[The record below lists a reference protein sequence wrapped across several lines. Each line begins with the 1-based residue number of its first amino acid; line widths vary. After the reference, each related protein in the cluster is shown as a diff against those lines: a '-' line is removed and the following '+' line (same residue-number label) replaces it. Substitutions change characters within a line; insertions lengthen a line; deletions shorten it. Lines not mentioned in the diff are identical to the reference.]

1 MLPAHTRIGSKLLWL
16 AIFIALVMGLVV
28 LVVAIAFNRVE
39 NLSADI
45 ARHGMSEM
53 VENAAIGREL
63 SMVFSD
69 VDAVSR
75 SCHGS
80 ETMEDATRLL
90 SASIEEI
97 SRKVKDQALAE
108 SAANLSLAT
117 TRLFYE
123 CTRINKALATLRD
136 IDRQFQDELDKL
148 EMLIG
153 RAMIEQ
159 TLAGKTTEHLD
170 QVMTLVMGYRETV
183 LLIARKIAE
192 QSLDH
197 TLRRSQGD
205 TIRAQIEDLALRLQT
220 LTASTPRIAQAGKH
234 LTRLIVDYRGEAKRF
249 DIALRQ
255 LDEAMEQSYAAKG
268 SVLDNLNRLDK
279 SASGRVDRISAEL
292 QNTVKAAGRQVIWLS
307 VLVALLT
314 LLTVIWIIRRH
325 INQPLRRVIHLIDDI
340 RAGRREIALVNQ
352 QKDEWGAI
360 STALL
365 NMSVELG
372 RSQDMLK
379 NIINTVPIRVFWK
392 DREFRYLGCNP
403 TFARDAGKSD
413 PAEIIGMD
421 DFQMPWREQ
430 ADRFR
435 ADDREV
441 MESGVGKL
449 FYEECMTTHDG
460 RNVWQNTSKI
470 PLKNSA
476 DETVGVLGIYEDITQ
491 RKQDEAE
498 LRKYQEHLEDLVQ
511 ERTTALSIAKEMA
524 EAASRSKSLFLANMS
539 HEVRTPMNGIL
550 GMIELVIRRIEDPVQ
565 KKQLQKAQVSAQN
578 LLRIIN
584 DILDI
589 SKIEA
594 ERMTLEKMR
603 FKLDDVFDH
612 LTSLIA
618 QKALDKGLDLR
629 MEIPAELG
637 NCGFIGDSLR
647 LEQILLNLVS
657 NAVKF
662 TEKGCVTLHV
672 LMVEET
678 DSERLLRFEVRDTG
692 IGISAEDQKRL
703 FTAFEQ
709 ADGSMTRKYGGTG
722 LGLAISKRL
731 AQMMGGTMGVESA
744 VGQGSTFWFTVR
756 LDKAVD
762 TVLQETLNAT
772 ESPESLLRRKFSGT
786 RVLLVEDEPI
796 NQEVSRH
803 LLEEVG
809 LQVDLAQDGLQALEM
824 AGQNRYALIMMDIQM
839 PNLNG
844 IDATRAIRLLPKH
857 GDVPILAMTANAYDE
872 DRKACIAAGM
882 NDHISKPVAPEALF
896 KTLLKWMEVQKA
908 GELH

>member
-292 QNTVKAAGRQVIWLS
+292 QNTVKAAGRQVLWLS

-379 NIINTVPIRVFWK
+379 NIINTIPMRVFWK

-403 TFARDAGKSD
+403 PFARDAGKSG
-413 PAEIIGMD
+413 PAEIIGMN

-550 GMIELVIRRIEDPVQ
+550 GMIELVIRRIEDPLQ

-603 FKLDDVFDH
+603 FTLDDVLDH
-612 LTSLIA
+612 LTSLIS
-618 QKALDKGLDLR
+618 QKALNKGLDLH

-637 NCGFIGDSLR
+637 NCGLIGDSLR

-896 KTLLKWMEVQKA
+896 KTLLKWMEVQKT
-908 GELH
+908 

>member
-80 ETMEDATRLL
+80 ETLEDATRLL
-90 SASIEEI
+90 SDSIEKI
-97 SRKVKDQALAE
+97 SRKVSDQALAE

-136 IDRQFQDELDKL
+136 IDRQIQEELDKL
-148 EMLIG
+148 ETLIS

-159 TLAGKTTEHLD
+159 TLVGKSTEHLD

-352 QKDEWGAI
+352 QKDEWGPSVRPCSTCRWSWGALRTCSRTSSTRYPCVFSGKTGNFAI
-360 STALL
+360 WAAIPRLPGMPGSLARQKS
-365 NMSVELG
+365 SVWMTFRCHG
-372 RSQDMLK
+372 GNR
-379 NIINTVPIRVFWK
+379 PI
-392 DREFRYLGCNP
+392 
-403 TFARDAGKSD
+403 
-413 PAEIIGMD
+413 
-421 DFQMPWREQ
+421 
-430 ADRFR
+430 
-435 ADDREV
+435 
-441 MESGVGKL
+441 
-449 FYEECMTTHDG
+449 
-460 RNVWQNTSKI
+460 
-470 PLKNSA
+470 
-476 DETVGVLGIYEDITQ
+476 
-491 RKQDEAE
+491 
-498 LRKYQEHLEDLVQ
+498 
-511 ERTTALSIAKEMA
+511 
-524 EAASRSKSLFLANMS
+524 AS
-539 HEVRTPMNGIL
+539 V
-550 GMIELVIRRIEDPVQ
+550 
-565 KKQLQKAQVSAQN
+565 
-578 LLRIIN
+578 
-584 DILDI
+584 
-589 SKIEA
+589 
-594 ERMTLEKMR
+594 RMTGK
-603 FKLDDVFDH
+603 
-612 LTSLIA
+612 
-618 QKALDKGLDLR
+618 
-629 MEIPAELG
+629 
-637 NCGFIGDSLR
+637 
-647 LEQILLNLVS
+647 
-657 NAVKF
+657 
-662 TEKGCVTLHV
+662 
-672 LMVEET
+672 
-678 DSERLLRFEVRDTG
+678 
-692 IGISAEDQKRL
+692 
-703 FTAFEQ
+703 
-709 ADGSMTRKYGGTG
+709 
-722 LGLAISKRL
+722 
-731 AQMMGGTMGVESA
+731 
-744 VGQGSTFWFTVR
+744 
-756 LDKAVD
+756 
-762 TVLQETLNAT
+762 
-772 ESPESLLRRKFSGT
+772 
-786 RVLLVEDEPI
+786 
-796 NQEVSRH
+796 
-803 LLEEVG
+803 
-809 LQVDLAQDGLQALEM
+809 
-824 AGQNRYALIMMDIQM
+824 
-839 PNLNG
+839 
-844 IDATRAIRLLPKH
+844 
-857 GDVPILAMTANAYDE
+857 
-872 DRKACIAAGM
+872 
-882 NDHISKPVAPEALF
+882 
-896 KTLLKWMEVQKA
+896 
-908 GELH
+908 

>member
-603 FKLDDVFDH
+603 FTLDDVLDH
-612 LTSLIA
+612 LTSLIS
-618 QKALDKGLDLR
+618 QKALNKGLDLH

-637 NCGFIGDSLR
+637 NCGLIGDSLR

>member
-603 FKLDDVFDH
+603 FTLDDVLDH
-612 LTSLIA
+612 LTSLIS
-618 QKALDKGLDLR
+618 QKALNKGLDLH

-637 NCGFIGDSLR
+637 NCGLIGDSLR

-872 DRKACIAAGM
+872 DRKVCIEAGM

-896 KTLLKWMEVQKA
+896 RTLLKWMEVQKV
-908 GELH
+908 GERH

>member
-1 MLPAHTRIGSKLLWL
+1 
-16 AIFIALVMGLVV
+16 
-28 LVVAIAFNRVE
+28 
-39 NLSADI
+39 
-45 ARHGMSEM
+45 
-53 VENAAIGREL
+53 
-63 SMVFSD
+63 
-69 VDAVSR
+69 
-75 SCHGS
+75 
-80 ETMEDATRLL
+80 
-90 SASIEEI
+90 
-97 SRKVKDQALAE
+97 
-108 SAANLSLAT
+108 
-117 TRLFYE
+117 
-123 CTRINKALATLRD
+123 
-136 IDRQFQDELDKL
+136 
-148 EMLIG
+148 
-153 RAMIEQ
+153 
-159 TLAGKTTEHLD
+159 
-170 QVMTLVMGYRETV
+170 
-183 LLIARKIAE
+183 
-192 QSLDH
+192 
-197 TLRRSQGD
+197 
-205 TIRAQIEDLALRLQT
+205 
-220 LTASTPRIAQAGKH
+220 
-234 LTRLIVDYRGEAKRF
+234 
-249 DIALRQ
+249 
-255 LDEAMEQSYAAKG
+255 
-268 SVLDNLNRLDK
+268 
-279 SASGRVDRISAEL
+279 
-292 QNTVKAAGRQVIWLS
+292 
-307 VLVALLT
+307 
-314 LLTVIWIIRRH
+314 
-325 INQPLRRVIHLIDDI
+325 
-340 RAGRREIALVNQ
+340 
-352 QKDEWGAI
+352 
-360 STALL
+360 
-365 NMSVELG
+365 
-372 RSQDMLK
+372 
-379 NIINTVPIRVFWK
+379 
-392 DREFRYLGCNP
+392 
-403 TFARDAGKSD
+403 
-413 PAEIIGMD
+413 
-421 DFQMPWREQ
+421 MPWREQ

-603 FKLDDVFDH
+603 FTLDDV
-612 LTSLIA
+612 LERLMSLIA
-618 QKALDKGLDLR
+618 QKALDKGLDLH
-629 MEIPAELG
+629 MEIPADLG
-637 NCGFIGDSLR
+637 SCGLIGDSLR

-896 KTLLKWMEVQKA
+896 KTLLKWMEVQKT
-908 GELH
+908 GERH

>member
-80 ETMEDATRLL
+80 ETLEDATRLL
-90 SASIEEI
+90 SDSIEKI
-97 SRKVKDQALAE
+97 SRKVSDQALAE

-603 FKLDDVFDH
+603 FTLDDVLDH
-612 LTSLIA
+612 LTSLIS
-618 QKALDKGLDLR
+618 QKALNKGLDLH

-637 NCGFIGDSLR
+637 NCGLIGDSLR

-772 ESPESLLRRKFSGT
+772 ESPESLLRRKFSGV

>member
-896 KTLLKWMEVQKA
+896 KTLLKWMEVQKT
-908 GELH
+908 

>member
-1 MLPAHTRIGSKLLWL
+1 M
-16 AIFIALVMGLVV
+16 
-28 LVVAIAFNRVE
+28 
-39 NLSADI
+39 
-45 ARHGMSEM
+45 
-53 VENAAIGREL
+53 
-63 SMVFSD
+63 
-69 VDAVSR
+69 
-75 SCHGS
+75 
-80 ETMEDATRLL
+80 
-90 SASIEEI
+90 
-97 SRKVKDQALAE
+97 
-108 SAANLSLAT
+108 
-117 TRLFYE
+117 
-123 CTRINKALATLRD
+123 
-136 IDRQFQDELDKL
+136 
-148 EMLIG
+148 
-153 RAMIEQ
+153 
-159 TLAGKTTEHLD
+159 
-170 QVMTLVMGYRETV
+170 
-183 LLIARKIAE
+183 
-192 QSLDH
+192 
-197 TLRRSQGD
+197 
-205 TIRAQIEDLALRLQT
+205 
-220 LTASTPRIAQAGKH
+220 
-234 LTRLIVDYRGEAKRF
+234 
-249 DIALRQ
+249 
-255 LDEAMEQSYAAKG
+255 
-268 SVLDNLNRLDK
+268 
-279 SASGRVDRISAEL
+279 
-292 QNTVKAAGRQVIWLS
+292 
-307 VLVALLT
+307 LVALLT

-325 INQPLRRVIHLIDDI
+325 INQPLRRVIQLIDNI
-340 RAGRREIALVNQ
+340 REGRREIALVNQ

-379 NIINTVPIRVFWK
+379 NIINTVPLRVFWK
-392 DREFRYLGCNP
+392 DRESRYLGCNP
-403 TFARDAGKSD
+403 PFARDAGKSD
-413 PAEIIGMD
+413 PAEVVGLD
-421 DFQMPWREQ
+421 DFQLPWREQ
-430 ADRFR
+430 ADRLH
-435 ADDREV
+435 ADDQVV
-441 MESGVGKL
+441 MESGEAKL
-449 FYEECMTTHDG
+449 FYESSMTTADG
-460 RNVWQNTSKI
+460 RKLWLNTSRI

-476 DETVGVLGIYEDITQ
+476 DETIGLLGIYEDITQ

-603 FKLDDVFDH
+603 FTLDDVLDH
-612 LTSLIA
+612 LTSLIS
-618 QKALDKGLDLR
+618 QKALNKGLDLH

-637 NCGFIGDSLR
+637 NCGLIGDSLR

-896 KTLLKWMEVQKA
+896 KTLLKWMEVQKT
-908 GELH
+908 

>member
-1 MLPAHTRIGSKLLWL
+1 MLPEHTRIGSKLLWL
-16 AIFIALVMGLVV
+16 AIFVALVMVLVV

-45 ARHGMSEM
+45 ARHGMSEV

-69 VDAVSR
+69 VDTVSR

-80 ETMEDATRLL
+80 ETLEDATHLL
-90 SASIEEI
+90 SASIEKI
-97 SRKVKDQALAE
+97 SRKVNDQALAE
-108 SAANLSLAT
+108 SATNLSLAT

-136 IDRQFQDELDKL
+136 IDRQIQEELDKL
-148 EMLIG
+148 ETLIS

-159 TLAGKTTEHLD
+159 TLVGKSTEHLD

-197 TLRRSQGD
+197 TLRRSQD
-205 TIRAQIEDLALRLQT
+205 ETIRVQIEDLALRLQT

-292 QNTVKAAGRQVIWLS
+292 QNTVKAAGRQVLWLS

-325 INQPLRRVIHLIDDI
+325 INQPLRQVIQLIDDI

-352 QKDEWGAI
+352 KNDEWGAI

-365 NMSVELG
+365 NMSAELG
-372 RSQDMLK
+372 RSQEMLK
-379 NIINTVPIRVFWK
+379 NIINTAPMRVFWK
-392 DREFRYLGCNP
+392 DRNFRYLGCNP
-403 TFARDAGKSD
+403 PFARDVGKSD
-413 PAEIIGMD
+413 PAEVIGLD
-421 DFQMPWREQ
+421 DFQMPWLEQ
-430 ADRFR
+430 ADNFR
-435 ADDREV
+435 AEDREV
-441 MESGVGKL
+441 MESGEGKL
-449 FYEECMTTHDG
+449 FYEACVTTQDEQC
-460 RNVWQNTSKI
+460 VWHNASKI

-476 DETVGVLGIYEDITQ
+476 GETIGLLGIYEDITQ
-491 RKQDEAE
+491 RKRDEAE

-565 KKQLQKAQVSAQN
+565 KAQLQKAQVSAQN

-594 ERMTLEKMR
+594 ERMTLEQVR
-603 FKLDDVFDH
+603 FTLDDVLER

-618 QKALDKGLDLR
+618 QKALDKGLDLH

-637 NCGFIGDSLR
+637 SCGLIGDSLR
-647 LEQILLNLVS
+647 LEQILLNLIS
-657 NAVKF
+657 NAIKF
-662 TEKGCVTLHV
+662 TEKGSVMLHV
-672 LMVEET
+672 LTLEET
-678 DSERLLRFEVRDTG
+678 ASERLLRFEVQDTG
-692 IGISAEDQKRL
+692 IGISVEDQKRL

-731 AQMMGGTMGVESA
+731 AQMMGGSMGVESTL
-744 VGQGSTFWFTVR
+744 GQGSTFWFTVR
-756 LDKAVD
+756 LDKAD
-762 TVLQETLNAT
+762 NTVLPETVSVT
-772 ESPESLLRRKFSGT
+772 ESTESRLRRRFSGA

-809 LQVDLAQDGLQALEM
+809 LLVDLAQDGLQALEM
-824 AGQNRYALIMMDIQM
+824 TRQNRYALIMMDIQM

-844 IDATRAIRLLPKH
+844 IDATLVIRRMPEHAKI
-857 GDVPILAMTANAYDE
+857 PILAMTANAYDE
-872 DRKACIAAGM
+872 DRKACIEAGM
-882 NDHISKPVAPEALF
+882 NDHLSKPVDPEALF
-896 KTLLKWMEVQKA
+896 KTLLKWLGRQETGGRQ
-908 GELH
+908 

>member
-1 MLPAHTRIGSKLLWL
+1 MFPAHTRIGSKLLWL
-16 AIFIALVMGLVV
+16 AIFIALVMALVV
-28 LVVAIAFNRVE
+28 LVVAIAFKRVE
-39 NLSADI
+39 NLSTDI
-45 ARHGMSEM
+45 ARHGMSE
-53 VENAAIGREL
+53 VVDNAAIGREL

-80 ETMEDATRLL
+80 ETLEDATRLL
-90 SASIEEI
+90 SDSIEKI
-97 SRKVKDQALAE
+97 SRKVNDQALAE

-136 IDRQFQDELDKL
+136 IDRQIQEELDKL
-148 EMLIG
+148 ETLIS

-159 TLAGKTTEHLD
+159 TLAGKSTEHLD

-197 TLRRSQGD
+197 ALRRPQGE
-205 TIRAQIEDLALRLQT
+205 TIRVQIEDLALRLQT
-220 LTASTPRIAQAGKH
+220 LTASTPRIAQAGKR

-325 INQPLRRVIHLIDDI
+325 INQPLRRVIQLIDNI
-340 RAGRREIALVNQ
+340 REGRREIALVNQ

-379 NIINTVPIRVFWK
+379 NIINTVPLRVFWK
-392 DREFRYLGCNP
+392 DRESRYLGCNP
-403 TFARDAGKSD
+403 PFARDAGKSD
-413 PAEIIGMD
+413 PAEVVGLD
-421 DFQMPWREQ
+421 DFQLPWREQ
-430 ADRFR
+430 ADRLH
-435 ADDREV
+435 ADDQVV
-441 MESGVGKL
+441 MESGEAKL
-449 FYEECMTTHDG
+449 FYESSMTTADG
-460 RNVWQNTSKI
+460 RKLWLNTSRI

-476 DETVGVLGIYEDITQ
+476 DETIGLLGIYEDITQ

-603 FKLDDVFDH
+603 FTLDDV
-612 LTSLIA
+612 LERLMSLIA
-618 QKALDKGLDLR
+618 QKALDKGLDLH
-629 MEIPAELG
+629 MEIPADLG
-637 NCGFIGDSLR
+637 SCGLIGDSLR

-662 TEKGCVTLHV
+662 TEKGRVTLHV
-672 LMVEET
+672 LMVEDTE
-678 DSERLLRFEVRDTG
+678 SERLLRFEVRDTG

-731 AQMMGGTMGVESA
+731 AEMMGGSMGVESA

-762 TVLQETLNAT
+762 TILPETLNAT
-772 ESPESLLRRKFSGT
+772 ESPESLLRRKFSGV

-872 DRKACIAAGM
+872 DRKVCIEAGM
-882 NDHISKPVAPEALF
+882 NDLISKPVAPEALF
-896 KTLLKWMEVQKA
+896 RTLLKWMEVQKV
-908 GELH
+908 GERH

>member
-255 LDEAMEQSYAAKG
+255 LDEAMEQSYAAKE
-268 SVLDNLNRLDK
+268 SVLDSLNRLDK

-325 INQPLRRVIHLIDDI
+325 INQPLRQVIHLIDDI

-360 STALL
+360 SAAVL

-372 RSQDMLK
+372 RSQDLLK
-379 NIINTVPIRVFWK
+379 NIINTIPMRVFWK

-403 TFARDAGKSD
+403 PFARDAGKSG
-413 PAEIIGMD
+413 PAEIIGMN

-603 FKLDDVFDH
+603 FTLDDVLDH
-612 LTSLIA
+612 LTSLIS
-618 QKALDKGLDLR
+618 QKALNKGLDLH

-637 NCGFIGDSLR
+637 NCELIGDSLR

-896 KTLLKWMEVQKA
+896 KTLLKWMEVQKT
-908 GELH
+908 GERH